1 MRYRS
6 RAFLAGLLGFTVAF
20 VVACGSGNGLL
31 STDQAS
37 NLNHQLSSISA
48 AVAAGDCSGATAAA
62 QQLSNEVGA
71 LGSNVNTVLIENL
84 GQGAATVSAL
94 ATRDCSRST
103 TTTTTTTTR
112 TTSSPT
118 TTPTTTTTSTPTTTT
133 PTTTSPTGTATNPGG
148 TGTTSNGGAGLTTG
162 AGAGGAGSGA
172 AGAGGTGGVG
182 GGAAPGGG
190 NSNG

>member
-6 RAFLAGLLGFTVAF
+6 RAFLAGILGFTVAF

-31 STDQAS
+31 SADQAS

-71 LGSNVNTVLIENL
+71 LGSNVNTTLIENL

-103 TTTTTTTTR
+103 TTMTRTTTTTT
-112 TTSSPT
+112 SSTT
-118 TTPTTTTTSTPTTTT
+118 TTPTTTTTTSTPTTTT
-133 PTTTSPTGTATNPGG
+133 PTTTTSPTGTATNPGG

-162 AGAGGAGSGA
+162 AGAAGSGGGTGGAGSGA
-172 AGAGGTGGVG
+172 A
-182 GGAAPGGG
+182 PGGG
-190 NSNG
+190 NGNGQ